1 MILISFT
8 ECARVEIGDN
18 WGDYDGSG
26 GSDYSSTVTKNVTE
40 GVVCPSYVDS
50 SSHNW
55 AGDEWYFSDETFAIT
70 QTGNTVT
77 VERTDSGADLT
88 SGWKTN
94 LIIYCCPGGSN
105 LFVVKC

>member
-1 MILISFT
+1 MILIFFT
-8 ECARVEIGDN
+8 ECAKVEIGDN

-26 GSDYSSTVTKNVTE
+26 ASDHSSTITKNVTE
-40 GVVCPSYVDS
+40 GVVCPSYVDA

-55 AGDEWYFSDETFAIT
+55 AGDDWYFSEETFVIT

-77 VERTDSGADLT
+77 VERTDSGAATT

-105 LFVVKC
+105 LFVFKF